1 MGTFRCIVP
10 LQNCQYISKHC
21 LQGVRVSICALPL
34 RGPGCAIGHS
44 RMSSG
49 EFAFCGRR
57 RGGRRRQRRRG
68 EGAVGG
74 GHVDFW
80 VLLAMREVMRGME
93 RAQGGRSRR

>member
-34 RGPGCAIGHS
+34 RGPGCAIGHN

-57 RGGRRRQRRRG
+57 RG
-68 EGAVGG
+68 ESAVGG